1 MKLLKSKKP
10 SIDYE
15 DLYYQSQQ
23 KLSWYIEALEQ
34 KQIQYDTIE
43 QVVSKLK
50 EENGQLKKEL
60 DTLKKS
66 ILDLPKLLGK
76 NLGK

>member
-15 DLYYQSQQ
+15 DLYHQSQQ